1 VRKFLLH
8 TIPTMMHFEHAT
20 VIVVGAQFIF
30 EHATNLVTLV
40 GTIVVFVAFQLLK
53 GGEK

>member
-1 VRKFLLH
+1 MVKKFLLH
-8 TIPTMMHFEHAT
+8 TIPTMTHFEHAT

-40 GTIVVFVAFQLLK
+40 GTIIVFAAFQFFK
-53 GGEK
+53 EG